1 MLRWS
6 AKKLAEEAGLSWPT
20 VQRMEAAN
28 GVPGGL
34 TKNLD
39 LVQRTLERAGVVFI
53 DPNAER
59 GPGVQ
64 LRDPI

>member
-1 MLRWS
+1 
-6 AKKLAEEAGLSWPT
+6 
-20 VQRMEAAN
+20 MEAAN

-39 LVQRTLERAGVVFI
+39 LVQRTLERAGVIFI
-53 DPNAER
+53 DQSEER

-64 LRDPI
+64 LKDPI